1 MAQSCTTSIRID
13 KRLAHRLD
21 DAAAKLHRRKNGIIV
36 HAIEE
41 YLDSHAADLLKEEAR
56 EQSLLA
62 SRMDLADEGEAWEH
76 SRDTNGWQA

>member
-13 KRLAHRLD
+13 ERLAHRLD

-62 SRMDLADEGEAWEH
+62 SRMDLADKDEAWEH
-76 SRDTNGWQA
+76 SHDTSGWQA